1 MTRIEYGY
9 EQTKGTGQ
17 RILVEC
23 EDTPY
28 SMYKMD
34 VEVKQGGGKGKDDS
48 LSSFLLENINEKKSG
63 EDIFRIKLEK
73 KKEEEKNLQKNKKL
87 KKTGGKEER
96 KKKRI

>member
-34 VEVKQGGGKGKDDS
+34 VEVKQGGERGRNDS
-48 LSSFLLENINEKKSG
+48 LSSFFLENINERKSE

-73 KKEEEKNLQKNKKL
+73 RKWEERNLQKDK
-87 KKTGGKEER
+87 
-96 KKKRI
+96 I